1 MKICVVYFSRTGNTK
16 RLAQAIADTV
26 KAPIFVMAE
35 TQPASIQDCDF
46 LIIGTP
52 VEGASPAKEASA
64 FIESMPKVESK
75 KAIVFVTHR
84 LFGSGRAMGIMQKM
98 LMAKATKLCLRFP
111 RKA

>member
-1 MKICVVYFSRTGNTK
+1 
-16 RLAQAIADTV
+16 
-26 KAPIFVMAE
+26 
-35 TQPASIQDCDF
+35 
-46 LIIGTP
+46 
-52 VEGASPAKEASA
+52 
-64 FIESMPKVESK
+64 MPKVESK